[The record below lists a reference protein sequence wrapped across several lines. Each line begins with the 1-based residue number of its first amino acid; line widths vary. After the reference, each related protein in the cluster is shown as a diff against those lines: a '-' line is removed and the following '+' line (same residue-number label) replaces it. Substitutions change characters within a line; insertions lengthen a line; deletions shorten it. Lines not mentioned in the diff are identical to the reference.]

1 MYDPTE
7 ELPNPC
13 ETIDIDT
20 LREYMHQHLQETVE
34 KELRNSSQSDTLDN
48 ILENYICSC
57 SDQEVKDYLTEYDRI
72 GDILQSEAEED
83 YDPTPFYLYDDT
95 FGERPSSPEERH
107 RLAFEQ
113 KLRDKG

>member
-1 MYDPTE
+1 MNYDPET
-7 ELPNPC
+7 NPC

-57 SDQEVKDYLTEYDRI
+57 NDKEVKDYLTDYDRI
-72 GDILQSEAEED
+72 GDILRSKAEED
-83 YDPTPFYLYDDT
+83 YEPTDLEMQQQ
-95 FGERPSSPEERH
+95 FGVAWH
-107 RLAFEQ
+107 DAI
-113 KLRDKG
+113 